1 MPKFIINK
9 STTPQKNSPTDSDS
23 DQTLQKTEV
32 IIKIAKSQG
41 VDFGSGN
48 AQERIRYF
56 IKLGLLPLAVRKSNV
71 KSQSQ
76 KNSSLSTLTKDSP
89 VGHLPN
95 WTVERLKYIQK
106 LYDQGFSY
114 PKIAGMIKSEKNRE
128 KADTTKK
135 ETEQIQ
141 KPIVEANPRFVL
153 IQKNGLDQLKVKEL
167 VQAEVA
173 RAQTLG
179 SPTAPS
185 GGNDNDTGDNSRLI
199 TTKRVI
205 EIATN
210 LGVNFGTGNA
220 GERIRYFIK
229 LGILPHVRRTTSAD
243 SEKGFELNS
252 GHLPFW
258 TIKRLTY
265 VKNLYK
271 KGYSYPQIAQKIKEM
286 ESKKTQQN
294 ISKSNKVSP
303 ILQPAS
309 AHHGISLF
317 GKSGLDE
324 KEVSRRLKIHEQN
337 IIRFIDKKLGF
348 LPGVGPF
355 IDASYLNTQNPAG
368 KLLLYTKGFVIT
380 ISLATLLSAGI
391 YAGKNYVE
399 SNRKNQ
405 SASKQIA
412 DSANK
417 LGSVLAA
424 SSVDHKFY
432 VDADMQVLGTSIFR
446 ENITAPNVV
455 YDVTG
460 GTGISVTGGQNPVV
474 ALNTNAIVTSVNTL
488 PGALTI
494 AGSGGTSISS
504 SGSTITINS
513 TSGALTSES
522 DTLSTVTGRG
532 ASTSTAV
539 TLSGGATIGTSL
551 TLSAFS
557 SNGGVIY
564 TNGSGTAAQAT
575 AGTSSQCLLGGTT
588 PSFGSCTAGSGM
600 TSFTL
605 SGDSGTDQTIAD
617 SNTLEIAGGTG
628 ITTAGSNTDILTV
641 TFESTEIGTTT
652 FG

>member
-9 STTPQKNSPTDSDS
+9 STTPQKNSQTPSNS

-95 WTVERLKYIQK
+95 WAIERLKYIQK

-114 PKIAGMIKSEKNRE
+114 PKIAGMIKSEKSRE
-128 KADTTKK
+128 PADSTKE
-135 ETEQIQ
+135 ETGQTQ

-153 IQKNGLDQLKVKEL
+153 IQKNGLDNDQVLNKFKEHETKVKEL

-173 RAQTLG
+173 KAQILG

-185 GGNDNDTGDNSRLI
+185 VGNDNDTKDNSRLI

-205 EIATN
+205 EIATS

-220 GERIRYFIK
+220 QERIRYFIK

-243 SEKGFELNS
+243 SQSGYELNS

-265 VKNLYK
+265 VENLHK

-286 ESKKTQQN
+286 ETKKIQQN

-303 ILQPAS
+303 ILQPAA
-309 AHHGISLF
+309 AHHAISLF
-317 GKSGLDE
+317 PKSGLDE

-337 IIRFIDKKLGF
+337 IICFIDKKLGF
-348 LPGVGPF
+348 LPGVGPQ

-368 KLLLYTKGFVIT
+368 KLVLYAKGFVIT

-494 AGSGGTSISS
+494 AGSGGTSVSS
-504 SGSTITINS
+504 QGSTITINS
-513 TSGALTSES
+513 TSGALTYES
-522 DTLSTVTGRG
+522 DTLSTVTSRG
-532 ASTSTAV
+532 ASTSTEV
-539 TLSGGATIGTSL
+539 SL
-551 TLSAFS
+551 
-557 SNGGVIY
+557 NGGIAS
-564 TNGSGTAAQAT
+564 TGNLNIKAT
-575 AGTSSQCLLGGTT
+575 GFVRVGDDSAT
-588 PSFGSCTAGSGM
+588 PDVA
-600 TSFTL
+600 
-605 SGDSGTDQTIAD
+605 SGDDDLYILD
-617 SNTLEIAGGTG
+617 DLEFKGRLVVR
-628 ITTAGSNTDILTV
+628 S
-641 TFESTEIGTTT
+641 
-652 FG
+652 